1 MIREINVDG
10 EDALEVDT
18 AEELGSALMS
28 GLWVRAPQKAHEEH
42 GLPTGEKNTDAPQ
55 DVRGAFVSG
64 GFEGEPPS
72 GDS

>member
-1 MIREINVDG
+1 MIRDINVDG

-18 AEELGSALMS
+18 AEELGRALMR
-28 GLWVRAPQKAHEEH
+28 GVWVRAPQKAHEEY
-42 GLPTGEKNTDAPQ
+42 GLPMDETNTDAPQ

-64 GFEGEPPS
+64 AFEGEPPS